1 MIRFRTRLLTLVL
14 AAGAALVAVQP
25 HAGFAF
31 RHPRPVRPSDP
42 PLLGVVVG
50 LIEAVK

>member
-1 MIRFRTRLLTLVL
+1 MESAR
-14 AAGAALVAVQP
+14 GARVSRRGRLVAVQP